1 MILKI
6 LVADD
11 HALMRE
17 GIHIVLARFNREYQL
32 VNAVNYEEALHYLET
47 DTDFGLVL
55 IDLNMPGEKPFTGLS
70 RVLTISKETPVVVL
84 SASEDPADIHRSIE
98 LGARGFIP
106 KSASN
111 EVLIAALE
119 LVLSGGVYLPP
130 GLYGYTPE
138 AENSVR
144 RQDAA
149 RLTLTRR
156 QKEVLEL
163 LAQGESNKGIGRIL
177 GLSEGT
183 VRTHVN
189 AIFKLL
195 DVNNRTQASVSA
207 RELGLL

>member
-6 LVADD
+6 LIADD
-11 HALMRE
+11 NALMRE
-17 GIHIVLARFNREYQL
+17 GIHIVLARFNRKYQL
-32 VNAVNYEEALHYLET
+32 MSATNYEEVLHCLET
-47 DTDFGLVL
+47 STNFGLVL
-55 IDLNMPGEKPFTGLS
+55 IDLNMLGEKPFTGLS
-70 RVLTISKETPVVVL
+70 RVLASSKKTPVVVL
-84 SASEDPADIHRSIE
+84 SSSEDPADIHRSFE

-111 EVLIAALE
+111 EVLISALE

-130 GLYGYTPE
+130 GLYGY
-138 AENSVR
+138 ASDIKHNVR
-144 RQDAA
+144 EPNTVKVA
-149 RLTLTRR
+149 LTKR

-163 LAQGESNKGIGRIL
+163 LAQGESNKGISRVL

-189 AIFKLL
+189 AIFKVL

-207 RELGLL
+207 RTLDLL